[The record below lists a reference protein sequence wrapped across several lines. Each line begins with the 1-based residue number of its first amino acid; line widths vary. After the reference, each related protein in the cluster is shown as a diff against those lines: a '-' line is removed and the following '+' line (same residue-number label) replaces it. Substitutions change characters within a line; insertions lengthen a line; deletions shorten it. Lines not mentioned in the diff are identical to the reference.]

1 MIKLSQR
8 RRMLAAPILAWLVA
22 CTDSSGP
29 STPPPASVLGCYD
42 LTVST
47 WSGLHE
53 SPDPPPVVILT
64 DSIGSYLLE
73 SGRPLVRP
81 WPDPAAMPFDMA
93 WWERPSEGRLNLV
106 FTQGGFIGIRIGLQ
120 WAGSRWSGQAEA
132 FTDVAPPVEATTLAL
147 LVPTPCS

>member
-1 MIKLSQR
+1 MFPR
-8 RRMLAAPILAWLVA
+8 RWMLAAPMLAGLVA
-22 CTDSSGP
+22 CADSSGP

-47 WSGLHE
+47 WSA
-53 SPDPPPVVILT
+53 P
-64 DSIGSYLLE
+64 
-73 SGRPLVRP
+73 
-81 WPDPAAMPFDMA
+81 
-93 WWERPSEGRLNLV
+93 ERARSNPV

-132 FTDVAPPVEATTLAL
+132 FTDVAPPVQATTLAL